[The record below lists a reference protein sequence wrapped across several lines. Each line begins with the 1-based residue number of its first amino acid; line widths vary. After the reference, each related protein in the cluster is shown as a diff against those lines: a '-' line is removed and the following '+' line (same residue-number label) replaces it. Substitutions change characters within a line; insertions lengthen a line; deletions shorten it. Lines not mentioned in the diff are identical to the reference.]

1 MDDIES
7 EEEYNERCEIF
18 DLDLEMALIIREKII
33 PRAIRNFTGEEQSS
47 GEEDESDEEDDDDYL
62 PGEENSESD
71 DNDDINLD
79 EELGKLELADS

>member
-1 MDDIES
+1 
-7 EEEYNERCEIF
+7 
-18 DLDLEMALIIREKII
+18 MALIVREKII

-71 DNDDINLD
+71 DDDDTDDINLD
-79 EELGKLELADS
+79 EELGKLELANS